1 MSDTAPPPSPDTP
14 KPREELGA
22 QLPELAFLEGPGSRW
37 DELKRATRI
46 LVEFIRGFRQLHFV
60 GPCVTVF
67 GSARFPPGSR
77 WYGLGEAVGEALVRK
92 GFTVMTGGG
101 PGVMEAANR
110 GAHQIGGRSIGVNIR
125 LPMEQEPNPHVDRSV
140 EFRYFFVRKVMLLK
154 YSTGFVVLPGGFG
167 TMDELF
173 ETLTLVQTRKIHD
186 FPLVLMGREYWKTML
201 TFLDEMAEAGTI
213 DRKDLDL
220 IKVTDD
226 PAEAAEWVTTHGL
239 ARFGL
244 GYVQPKRRWWLF
256 ER

>member
-1 MSDTAPPPSPDTP
+1 
-14 KPREELGA
+14 
-22 QLPELAFLEGPGSRW
+22 
-37 DELKRATRI
+37 
-46 LVEFIRGFRQLHFV
+46 
-60 GPCVTVF
+60 
-67 GSARFPPGSR
+67 
-77 WYGLGEAVGEALVRK
+77 
-92 GFTVMTGGG
+92 
-101 PGVMEAANR
+101 MEAANR
-110 GAHQIGGRSIGVNIR
+110 GAHRIGGRSVGVNIR

-167 TMDELF
+167 TLDELF

-186 FPLVLMGREYWKTML
+186 FPLVLMGREYWQTMIA
-201 TFLDEMAEAGTI
+201 FLEEMAEAGTI

-226 PAEAAEWVTTHGL
+226 PEEAAEWVTSHGI

-244 GYVQPKRRWWLF
+244 GYVQPRRKWWLF

>member
-1 MSDTAPPPSPDTP
+1 MNDRTSPPTNLAE
-14 KPREELGA
+14 PRST
-22 QLPELAFLEGPGSRW
+22 LPELAFLEGPGSRW
-37 DELKRATRI
+37 EELKRATRI
-46 LVEFIRGFRQLHFV
+46 LIEFIRGFRQLHFV

-67 GSARFPPGSR
+67 GSARFPEGNR
-77 WYGLGEAVGEALVRK
+77 WYGLGVAVGEALARK

-101 PGVMEAANR
+101 PGIMEAANR
-110 GAHQIGGRSIGVNIR
+110 VAHRIGGRSVGVNIR

-167 TMDELF
+167 TLDELF

-186 FPLVLMGREYWKTML
+186 FPLVLMGREYWKTMIA
-201 TFLDEMAEAGTI
+201 FLEEMAEAGTI

-226 PAEAAEWVTTHGL
+226 PEEAAEWVTSHGI

-244 GYVQPKRRWWLF
+244 GYVQPRRKWWLF